1 MNPTDYAAALDALC
15 PDKDLVAANHT
26 LRAKLVKA
34 FDFFAAE
41 ASRIE
46 QEHGFG
52 KQSSVEDIALM
63 HSELSEA
70 LEEIRNGHKPSEL
83 YFNEDKP
90 LKPEGVPA
98 ELADVI
104 IRLVGFCRRHN
115 VDLAEAVVR
124 KMLYNESRPFMHGGK
139 TL

>member
-1 MNPTDYAAALDALC
+1 MNPPDYAAAVDALC
-15 PDKDLVAANHT
+15 PDKDLVAQNHT
-26 LRAKLVKA
+26 LRSKLVKSI
-34 FDFFAAE
+34 DFLATE

-70 LEEIRNGHKPSEL
+70 LEEIRNGHAPSEL
-83 YFNEDKP
+83 YFNESKP

-98 ELADVI
+98 ELADVV
-104 IRLVGFCRRHN
+104 IRLVGFCKRHRI
-115 VDLAEAVVR
+115 DLAEAIVR

>member
-1 MNPTDYAAALDALC
+1 MNSDEYAVALNLE
-15 PDKDLVAANHT
+15 KLNRE
-26 LRAKLVKA
+26 LRTKIVRAI
-34 FDFFAAE
+34 DFAAAE
-41 ASRIE
+41 AQRCE

-52 KQSSVEDIALM
+52 KQSPVEDIALM

-70 LEEIRNGHKPSEL
+70 LEEIRNGRKPSEL
-83 YFNEDKP
+83 YFNADKP

-104 IRLVGFCRRHN
+104 IRIFGFCVRHR
-115 VDLAEAVVR
+115 VDLAEAIVR

-139 TL
+139 TI